1 MWTLW
6 LPQHSWHNFRSQLQ
20 TFTWHRTSASL
31 MMCNVLKLPVLK
43 SKRDA
48 ANCHLLSSNARWNR
62 WAVLATW
69 RERRK
74 GRKKMREKEKGKAWF
89 AKTGW
94 LTKRL
99 LLWVKKKIF
108 KGGEKSKTK
117 KCISTEKIGGVWGS
131 VLFLVWAGESPVR
144 AICPCE
150 SNRKSQTVSASKKK
164 REKKKEEMKRCH
176 RGVGSRK
183 RRERGQVGIVSRV
196 SLSIHS
202 PWFLFGLL
210 GETVTEEGVRN
221 VLLLRC
227 CHQQTE
233 EVLYAVACKDE
244 GIQSW

>member
-43 SKRDA
+43 KQERRSK
-48 ANCHLLSSNARWNR
+48 LSSFVFKC
-62 WAVLATW
+62 VLESVSRPGHVAW
-69 RERRK
+69 EEKREEEDERK
-74 GRKKMREKEKGKAWF
+74 GKRESLVCKN
-89 AKTGW
+89 W
-94 LTKRL
+94 LTNKAS
-99 LLWVKKKIF
+99 VVMSKKKKFF

-164 REKKKEEMKRCH
+164 REKK
-176 RGVGSRK
+176 RGNEAMPQGS
-183 RRERGQVGIVSRV
+183 
-196 SLSIHS
+196 
-202 PWFLFGLL
+202 W
-210 GETVTEEGVRN
+210 
-221 VLLLRC
+221 
-227 CHQQTE
+227 
-233 EVLYAVACKDE
+233 
-244 GIQSW
+244 

>member
-1 MWTLW
+1 
-6 LPQHSWHNFRSQLQ
+6 
-20 TFTWHRTSASL
+20 
-31 MMCNVLKLPVLK
+31 
-43 SKRDA
+43 
-48 ANCHLLSSNARWNR
+48 
-62 WAVLATW
+62 
-69 RERRK
+69 
-74 GRKKMREKEKGKAWF
+74 MREKEKGKAWF

-99 LLWVKKKIF
+99 LLWVKKKNF